1 MARKNGKVKT
11 QDRTYMDASSA
22 PKPTAVQTDKA
33 AKTFMDRQ
41 ADEDR
46 EDAKASHCNKGL
58 KTCKDLLDQMRKAVD
73 HGIAT
78 EHDGQ
83 KRACLAEVGD
93 LGNAVRDCAREAVRN
108 SKTEKRNL
116 QPS

>member
-1 MARKNGKVKT
+1 MARKNGKAKT
-11 QDRTYMDASSA
+11 QDRQFMDASSA
-22 PKPTAVQTDKA
+22 PTAKQTDKK
-33 AKTFMDRQ
+33 AKTFMDKQ

-46 EDAKASHCNKGL
+46 DDAKATHCNKGL
-58 KTCKDLLDQMRKAVD
+58 KSCKDLLDQMSKAVA

-93 LGNAVRDCAREAVRN
+93 LGNAVRDTARQAVRD
-108 SKTEKRNL
+108 SKVEKRNL